1 MSSLCLF
8 FAVGYL
14 MRTAVRALVGTTIDD
29 TMNQVPGLRVVY
41 NASKMAIETSQLVQ
55 IITSAGE
62 N

>member
-1 MSSLCLF
+1 
-8 FAVGYL
+8 